1 MMVVPRPDTSP
12 DECARIR
19 ERLEAGGARVSAVRH
34 SGREVMV
41 CADGHATL
49 DTATIADLRA
59 LVDVVAMPEP
69 YKLASRRV
77 RDATTRVRV
86 GGPHPVVVGDT
97 TLAMIAGP
105 CSVEGLSMLRAT
117 AHAVSASGAS
127 MLRGGAFKPRTSPY
141 AFQGLG
147 LAGLEMLSTVRAE
160 TGLPVVT
167 EVMDARQL
175 DAMLPHVDV
184 FQVGARNMQNFSL
197 LAALGDIR
205 RPVLLKR
212 GAAATI
218 EELLLAAEH
227 ILARGNGEVV
237 LCERGVRAH
246 ETRTRNTLDVA
257 AVPVLQRETHLPV
270 LVDPSHAAGRADLVL
285 PLSLAAVAA
294 GADGL
299 IVEVHPTPDTAL
311 SDGEQSLT
319 FDGFAGLMRA
329 LEPVA
334 SAVGRTLQRGA
345 NSASGL
351 HAVHATPTQPDN
363 LIGRVA

>member
-1 MMVVPRPDTSP
+1 E
-12 DECARIR
+12 ECARIR
-19 ERLEAGGARVSAVRH
+19 ERLEAGGARVSAARV
-34 SGREVMV
+34 SGRDVLI
-41 CADGHATL
+41 CADARATL
-49 DTATIADLRA
+49 GEAAFDALRGLA
-59 LVDVVAMPEP
+59 DVVPIPEP

-77 RDATTRVRV
+77 RDATHVRV
-86 GGPHPVVVGDT
+86 GGPRPTVVGAT
-97 TLAMIAGP
+97 TLALIAGP
-105 CSVEGLSMLRAT
+105 CSVEGLPMLRGT
-117 AHAVSASGAS
+117 ARAVAAAGAS

-147 LAGLEMLSTVRAE
+147 VAALEMLSTVRAE

-167 EVMDARQL
+167 EIMDARQL

-227 ILARGNGEVV
+227 VLARGNGEVV

-270 LVDPSHAAGRADLVL
+270 IVDPSHAAGRADLVL

-299 IVEVHPTPDTAL
+299 MIEVHPTPATAL
-311 SDGEQSLT
+311 SDGDQSLT
-319 FDGFAGLMRA
+319 FDAFAALLRT

-334 SAVGRTLQRGA
+334 TAVGRTLPA
-345 NSASGL
+345 SADT
-351 HAVHATPTQPDN
+351 AVDSRLDTALVPRAAVATPARREN
-363 LIGRVA
+363 AIGRVA